1 MAIEKEETVVT
12 KQVQVLVNEPTLEE
26 ERFEEL
32 LQTGESPTGTC
43 NALPPPSDDNQRVSK
58 GRSLALLITMT

>member
-1 MAIEKEETVVT
+1 MAIEKEVAVVT

-32 LQTGESPTGTC
+32 LQTGESPTTVC
-43 NALPPPSDDNQRVSK
+43 FHIIRNLE
-58 GRSLALLITMT
+58 TMHD